1 MSGADVTA
9 IGISAFAKATELTE
23 VKFGSSLA
31 ALDDTRALTP
41 LCRVRVLRPS
51 GPTPST

>member
-1 MSGADVTA
+1 MSGNDVTA
-9 IGISAFAKATELTE
+9 IGMSAFIKATELTE
-23 VKFGSSLA
+23 IKFRSSLA
-31 ALDDTRALTP
+31 TLDDTRALTP